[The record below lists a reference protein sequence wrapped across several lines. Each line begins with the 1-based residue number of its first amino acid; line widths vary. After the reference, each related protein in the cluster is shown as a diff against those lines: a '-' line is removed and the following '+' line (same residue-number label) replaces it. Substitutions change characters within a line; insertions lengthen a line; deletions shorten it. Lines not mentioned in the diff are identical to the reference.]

1 MALML
6 CLVAAVPQPSW
17 ASCKNSGGSAGSHK
31 VGSQVSS
38 GSVTICA
45 SAVSVTP
52 ARTATVPAKSRVISK
67 PKTSTPIVSKLIPL
81 VHRKPVVQQTKPVA
95 KPAKKINLK
104 PIVKATPKPVI
115 KTIPGTTSASASSA
129 MFTPAGVIA
138 SVFPSSELSIGQ
150 TANFSSNPFVHF
162 RAGTVLNLPTEVRFT
177 PVSTSWIIDGE
188 VIGVGNRANYSCAE
202 IGSHQVRVEVVYAV
216 AYRVRGSALW
226 ISEPDSITVLDDLAL
241 NVSTESD
248 SWDSPEPIPGRALLV
263 GTDCFAK
270 PGSFGCR

>member
-1 MALML
+1 M
-6 CLVAAVPQPSW
+6 
-17 ASCKNSGGSAGSHK
+17 
-31 VGSQVSS
+31 SS

-52 ARTATVPAKSRVISK
+52 ARTATVPAKPKVIAK
-67 PKTSTPIVSKLIPL
+67 PKTITPIVSRL
-81 VHRKPVVQQTKPVA
+81 VSPVYRKPVVQQTKPVA
-95 KPAKKINLK
+95 KPAKKITLK

-129 MFTPAGVIA
+129 IFTPAGVIA

-177 PVSTSWIIDGE
+177 PVSTSWILDGE
-188 VIGVGNRANYSCAE
+188 VIGVGNSANYSFAE

-241 NVSTESD
+241 NVSTEAD
-248 SWDSPEPIPGRALLV
+248 SSPYPEPLPGRALLV
-263 GTDCFAK
+263 GSDCFAK